1 MVNLEH
7 LIQEYN
13 LVEVR
18 GDDFIIDM
26 MYAHSNNIVSTP
38 VYKNIGFGDKA
49 FLNAKA
55 YAALKKLEP
64 ELKKLN
70 MKLRICDAF
79 RPLEAHREFL
89 RLAPVKG
96 LFKAVP
102 EESLHCHGLAVDCCL
117 TDENGKNLAY
127 PTEIDAYT
135 PEFAKELQNKNYD
148 NYFRHLSKAG
158 YNFENCSEEQ
168 KQNRQFLRQF
178 MQNAGFSP
186 IPNEWWHFNFIS

>member
-26 MYAHSNNIVSTP
+26 MYARSNNIVSTP

-79 RPLEAHREFL
+79 RPLEAHREQL
-89 RLAPVKG
+89 
-96 LFKAVP
+96 
-102 EESLHCHGLAVDCCL
+102 
-117 TDENGKNLAY
+117 
-127 PTEIDAYT
+127 
-135 PEFAKELQNKNYD
+135 
-148 NYFRHLSKAG
+148 
-158 YNFENCSEEQ
+158 
-168 KQNRQFLRQF
+168 
-178 MQNAGFSP
+178 
-186 IPNEWWHFNFIS
+186 

>member
-1 MVNLEH
+1 MVNLENLIKEYH
-7 LIQEYN
+7 LE
-13 LVEVR
+13 EVS
-18 GDDFIIDM
+18 GSYFIIDM
-26 MYAHSNNIVSTP
+26 MYARPNNIVSTP
-38 VYKNIGFGDKA
+38 VYKEIGFGDKA
-49 FLNAKA
+49 FLNTRA
-55 YAALKKLEP
+55 YEALKKLEP

-117 TDENGKNLAY
+117 TDENGNNLSY

-135 PEFAKELQNKNYD
+135 LEFAKELKNKRYE
-148 NYFRHLSKAG
+148 NYFQHLLCAG
-158 YNFENCSEEQ
+158 YDFENCSEKQ
-168 KQNRQFLRQF
+168 KQNRTFLKQL
-178 MQNAGFSP
+178 MESVGFSP
-186 IPNEWWHFNFIS
+186 IPNEWWHFNFI